1 MWVQCSGNTVSSE
14 MEKVTVDFV
23 AKTNHLTKIVVDFV
37 AKTNHFPFDV
47 QF

>member
-1 MWVQCSGNTVSSE
+1 

-23 AKTNHLTKIVVDFV
+23 VKTNHLTKIVVDFV